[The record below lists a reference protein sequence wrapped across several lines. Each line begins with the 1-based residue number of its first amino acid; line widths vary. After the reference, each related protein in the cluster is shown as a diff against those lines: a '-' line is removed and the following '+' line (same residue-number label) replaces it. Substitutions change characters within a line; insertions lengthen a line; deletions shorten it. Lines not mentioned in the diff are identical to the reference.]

1 MKKSKNVKICR
12 PDAACL
18 CGTVLHETGWST
30 GFHNADHQHQKTV

>member
-1 MKKSKNVKICR
+1 MKKSKNVN
-12 PDAACL
+12 CL